1 MHSKWHKIND
11 IHEHIAI
18 FWSFSDKS
26 CQNWKL
32 QLVHSI
38 SGNVYRWCL
47 LTKLPRC
54 KETCGTKCKLSW
66 LPWVIIIQSNKIQV
80 SWLHVHWF
88 SVQKNTL
95 KSPHQGN
102 AFNLIEFEDTLW
114 RPNSLSESHTF
125 SSNSHRIRIPF
136 HRELYDVRRAI
147 WVLWVL
153 RPHWT
158 PQLARK
164 PGA

>member
-1 MHSKWHKIND
+1 MKVDNDWQRYVPALQYLNKVQDLTGHGAMHSKWYIING
-11 IHEHIAI
+11 IHEHKAI
-18 FWSFSDKS
+18 FWSFSGKS

-32 QLVHSI
+32 QLVHNI
-38 SGNVYRWCL
+38 SGKVYRWCL

-54 KETCGTKCKLSW
+54 KETCGIKCKLPW

-102 AFNLIEFEDTLW
+102 DFNLIEFDNCRKLW
-114 RPNSLSESHTF
+114 QFIT
-125 SSNSHRIRIPF
+125 I
-136 HRELYDVRRAI
+136 YCTCI
-147 WVLWVL
+147 WLTDRV
-153 RPHWT
+153 
-158 PQLARK
+158 
-164 PGA
+164 